1 MTRLKDCTQ
10 IEGDIP
16 SDMVFVKAPNGKTFL
31 RKGLETSDDFI
42 NLAVKKKVR
51 IVGDYCPKVYKEVP
65 PKTQGAKV
73 TADNKEGFL
82 EVRIDELTDKDSYWT
97 DLSSKNFEITEAFL
111 ESMTVSQLKAWAMER
126 GITFKATKKSDII
139 SEILTKIV

>member
-1 MTRLKDCTQ
+1 MTRLKDCPR
-10 IEGDIP
+10 IEGTVP
-16 SDMVFVKAPNGKTFL
+16 SDMVFVKAPNGKTFI

-51 IVGDYCPKVYKEVP
+51 IVGDYCPKVHKEVS
-65 PKTQGAKV
+65 PKTHGAKV

-97 DLSSKNFEITEAFL
+97 DLSGKEFDVTEKFL
-111 ESMTVSQLKAWAMER
+111 ESMTVTQLKSWATER
-126 GITFKATKKSDII
+126 GIILKATKKSDII
-139 SEILTKIV
+139 LKY

>member
-10 IEGDIP
+10 IEGNIP

-31 RKGLETSDDFI
+31 RKGLETSDEFVT
-42 NLAVKKKVR
+42 LVTKKSVK
-51 IVGDYCPKVYKEVP
+51 IIGEHCPKVYKEVS

-97 DLSSKNFEITEAFL
+97 DLSSKSFEITKEFL
-111 ESMTVSQLKAWAMER
+111 ESMKVADLKTWASARNMT
-126 GITFKATKKSDII
+126 IKSTKSYDII
-139 SEILTKIV
+139 SEILLKIV